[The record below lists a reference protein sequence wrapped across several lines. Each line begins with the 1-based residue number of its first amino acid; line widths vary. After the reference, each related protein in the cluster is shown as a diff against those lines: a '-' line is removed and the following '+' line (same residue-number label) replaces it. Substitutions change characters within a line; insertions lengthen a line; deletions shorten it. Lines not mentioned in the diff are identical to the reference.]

1 MHMCSLR
8 NTLLL
13 LLSVGV
19 AAPAAARPR
28 GPAAVWPGVSD
39 VLLNVRVPAMT
50 AARHIRV
57 AAWGEDSE
65 QPGSVVV
72 FPDFCTSNY
81 CSGSRF
87 GTSSEF
93 AISVVC
99 PQDSDDFCVNNP
111 TVTLKAHWVCA

>member
-8 NTLLL
+8 NSLLL
-13 LLSVGV
+13 LLCIGV

-65 QPGSVVV
+65 EPGSVLV
-72 FPDFCTSNY
+72 FPSVHTGRVNTADAGVLPRT
-81 CSGSRF
+81 RF
-87 GTSSEF
+87 E
-93 AISVVC
+93 ISVTC
-99 PQDSDDFCVNNP
+99 PPDDPGPWEHTSVRGVDP
-111 TVTLKAHWVCA
+111 S